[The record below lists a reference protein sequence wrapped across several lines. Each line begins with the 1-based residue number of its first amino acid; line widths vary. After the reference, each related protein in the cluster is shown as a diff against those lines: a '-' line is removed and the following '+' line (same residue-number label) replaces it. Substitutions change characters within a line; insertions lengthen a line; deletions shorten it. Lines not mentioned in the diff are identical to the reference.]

1 MPTLAEQEELIYK
14 CTWEWTTQNS
24 VNGYKVTGPNG
35 KSIFLPAAGFYE
47 GSSLGYVSNGYYW
60 SSTPYDH
67 DVYHGS
73 TRSTYYIYFDN
84 GNYTVLSRGERNHGF
99 PVRSVSE

>member
-35 KSIFLPAAGFYE
+35 KSIFLPAAGFYD
-47 GSSLGYVSNGYYW
+47 GSSLGYDGGLGTYW
-60 SSTPYDH
+60 SSTPYNFNILISYCFYFNSDH
-67 DVYHGS
+67 YMSSDY
-73 TRSTYYIYFDN
+73 RYY
-84 GNYTVLSRGERNHGF
+84 G
-99 PVRSVSE
+99 RSVRPVSE